1 MMTSK
6 KDLEHLKQRIIC
18 AKGEEEFNL
27 FYKKYYKEIKKDIEV
42 LEILRKYYISDG
54 WSNGG
59 VIEFWA
65 MPEAQ
70 LKKVKEYFE
79 NGK

>member
-1 MMTSK
+1 MTNKS
-6 KDLEHLKQRIIC
+6 LELLKQRIIC

-27 FYKKYYKEIKKDIEV
+27 LYKKYYDDIKRELEV
-42 LEILRKYYISDG
+42 LEIIKKHYKSDG

-70 LKKVKEYFE
+70 LKKVKEYLE